1 MKDKK
6 KKAIIGEKEIH
17 NAYQTLHEYKQAK
30 KMLEERIVEEE
41 MFWKQKQW
49 EVLNAKT
56 KKTTPSSAWIVN
68 CIINKHADA
77 MDSYPEPHVAPRAK
91 DDEQSAETITKILPV
106 VLERND
112 FEETYSDNWWYKLKH
127 GTACYGVFWDNS
139 ENGGLGDV
147 SIRNIDLLNVFWE
160 PGITNIQKSENIFIL
175 SLINTDVLKE
185 KYPDLKFTNEGEA
198 SGEIKKYIHDD
209 NISAKGKTLVVDWY
223 YKKNIGGKNVLHF
236 CKMADEQL
244 LYSSENENAETGW
257 YTDGEYPIEF
267 DNLYPLEG
275 TPVGFGIVA
284 LTKNPQLYI
293 DKLDN
298 AIMDYAMVA
307 ARPRMVVRKDSGINA
322 DDIADVE
329 KQIIEASGDL
339 SEAKFR
345 QLRLEPMNA
354 FVMNFRENKITE
366 LKEVS
371 SNRDFAQGGTMGGV
385 TSGAA
390 IATLQEAGNKT
401 SRDMIKAAYRC
412 YQRLIRKVIERM
424 RQFYTEERVFRINGT
439 DGTTY
444 PSFSNKTILPQKT
457 GEISGEEMFRV
468 PIFDI
473 TISAQKHT
481 PYNTLSQNET
491 AMNLYNAGFLNP
503 DNANMALAALEMMEF
518 DGKEKIIEHVK
529 QGQTYQKII
538 LEMQSQIEQMQMERG
553 MFSTGPEQIPEQ
565 MQTMQPAM

>member
-1 MKDKK
+1 MTGKK
-6 KKAIIGEKEIH
+6 TIIGEKEVH
-17 NAYQTLHEYKQAK
+17 NAYQTLQEYKAGK
-30 KMLEERIVEEE
+30 SNLENKIVEEE

-49 EVLNAKT
+49 EVIEPKNT
-56 KKTTPSSAWIVN
+56 KKTSASAWMLN

-77 MDSYPEPHVAPRAK
+77 MDSYPEAHVAPRAK
-91 DDEQSAETITKILPV
+91 DDEKSAETITSILPV
-106 VLERND
+106 VLERNN

-127 GTACYGVFWDNS
+127 GTACYGVFWDKNES
-139 ENGGLGDV
+139 GGIGDI
-147 SIRNIDLLNVFWE
+147 SIRKIDLLNVFWE

-175 SLINTDVLKE
+175 SLVSTDSLKE
-185 KYPDLKFTNEGEA
+185 KYPNLKFTTEGEA

-209 NISAKGKTLVVDWY
+209 NLSAKGKTLVVDWY
-223 YKKNIGGKNVLHF
+223 YKKSLQGKNVLHF

-244 LYSSENENAETGW
+244 LYSSENEGFTKGW
-257 YTDGEYPIEF
+257 YSDGEYPIEF

-275 TPVGFGIVA
+275 MPTGFGFIE
-284 LTKNPQLYI
+284 LTRNSQLYI
-293 DKLDN
+293 DKLDGV
-298 AIMDYAMVA
+298 IMDYAMVA
-307 ARPRMVVRKDSGINA
+307 ARPRMIVRKDSGINP

-354 FVMNFRENKITE
+354 FVMNFRENKINE
-366 LKEVS
+366 LKEIS

-412 YQRLIRKVIERM
+412 YQRLIYKVIERM
-424 RQFYTEERVFRINGT
+424 RQFYTEERVFRINGAHGENYAT
-439 DGTTY
+439 
-444 PSFSNKTILPQKT
+444 FSNKSLLPQST
-457 GEISGEEMFRV
+457 GMIAGEEMFRE
-468 PIFDI
+468 PIFDV

-503 DNANMALAALEMMEF
+503 DNANMALAVLDMMEF
-518 DGKEKIIEHVK
+518 DGKDKLVEHIK
-529 QGQTYQKII
+529 RGQTYQKII
-538 LEMQSQIEQMQMERG
+538 MDLQSEIEGLKAQNGMPSVPANEMMPQNANYGMQM
-553 MFSTGPEQIPEQ
+553 
-565 MQTMQPAM
+565 